1 MYIGDGLYGNTEIY
15 SIAMDSS
22 HNMVF
27 GGIASSSTTAVSS
40 VPYISMYN
48 ATTDILV
55 WTKYVYN
62 PSVP

>member
-15 SIAMDSS
+15 SIDMDSS
-22 HNMVF
+22 YNMVI
-27 GGIASSSTTAVSS
+27 GGIASSSTTMVSS
-40 VPYISMYN
+40 VPFISMYDYD
-48 ATTDILV
+48 TDALL